1 MSMKKQSA
9 KTINAPARGWQ
20 KGITLIELIVFMVIV
35 GIAMAGIISSVNFN
49 VQHSADPVVKKQALA
64 IAESLLEEI
73 ELMPFTWCD
82 PNDPVV
88 TTATSAAACTAGY
101 AEALGPETIAAVTE
115 TRGGATPFDNVNDYN
130 GYCMATVGCAIT
142 SIRDITGAVIP
153 NLTEYA
159 ASVAVSAG
167 NLNNITA
174 VSGAALHIT
183 VTVTGPLNT
192 RVLLEGYRTRYT
204 PQEP

>member
-1 MSMKKQSA
+1 MKKQPA
-9 KTINAPARGWQ
+9 KVIGSIVIGRQRG
-20 KGITLIELIVFMVIV
+20 ISLIELVIFIVIV
-35 GIAMAGIISSVNFN
+35 SVAMTGIISSINFN

-88 TTATSAAACTAGY
+88 TTATSEGECTAGF
-101 AEALGPETIAAVTE
+101 AEAIGPEAGE
-115 TRGGATPFDNVNDYN
+115 TRGGATPFDNVNDYD
-130 GYCMATVGCAIT
+130 GYCMATAGCAVT

-153 NLTEYA
+153 NLAGYTELV
-159 ASVAVSAG
+159 SVSAD
-167 NLNNITA
+167 NLSNITA
-174 VSGAALHIT
+174 ASGAALHIT
-183 VTVTGPLNT
+183 VTVTGPLDT
-192 RVLLEGYRTRYT
+192 TVLLESYRTRYT